1 MNCKCSHDMK
11 KIFSIMECH
20 EVWYCSENCGRVLV
34 VEDEFTFKYYEHFFV
49 PDIEQFH
56 VAIVRSK
63 QN

>member
-1 MNCKCSHDMK
+1 MNCKCNYKMK
-11 KIFSIMECH
+11 RLLSITGCG

-56 VAIVRSK
+56 VAITRSK
-63 QN
+63 

>member
-1 MNCKCSHDMK
+1 MK
-11 KIFSIMECH
+11 RLLSITGCG

-56 VAIVRSK
+56 VAITRSK
-63 QN
+63 